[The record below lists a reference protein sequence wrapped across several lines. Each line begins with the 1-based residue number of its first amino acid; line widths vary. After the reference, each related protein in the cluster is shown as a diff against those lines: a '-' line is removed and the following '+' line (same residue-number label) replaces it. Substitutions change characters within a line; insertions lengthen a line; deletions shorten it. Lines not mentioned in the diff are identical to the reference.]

1 MSSLLGCDF
10 ECQREK
16 NINKLREMYN
26 KDLDN
31 YYQTYNKFLQY
42 KYSKDRNRHWK
53 RTYANGTLKPKVEA
67 INRRL
72 NKILEELKKNIKS
85 TEGIIKEQDRAV
97 QSKTDFIHRKNKN
110 IELQDH
116 EINRNDLEL
125 KSKKR
130 QIDYNMSRISY
141 RRMMLILLVVINIVL
156 GGAFFYLSKK

>member
-31 YYQTYNKFLQY
+31 YYQTYNKYLQY

-53 RTYANGTLKPKVEA
+53 RTYADGTLKPKVEA
-67 INRRL
+67 INQRL
-72 NKILEELKKNIKS
+72 NNLNI
-85 TEGIIKEQDRAV
+85 AV

-141 RRMMLILLVVINIVL
+141 RRMMLIFLVLVNIVL
-156 GGAFFYLSKK
+156 ASAFFYLSKK